1 MKIQAINMHRIG
13 QRKHCNN
20 ESFNTGIMKRRKFI
34 WAICIIIC
42 LCNCSK
48 QQDSSVYVVD
58 VSKDYPELKLNIQD
72 IADVTYLKLETDTG
86 YVTKSRPKCISEN
99 FVAVN
104 GAGQGEILI
113 FDAHTGSAV
122 SHFANQG
129 NGPHEYLYTNEVH
142 IDEAA
147 REVFIHDSFLRK
159 IFVYD
164 FVNIMVG
171 DEKMLYFRNEL
182 DKNKYSTY
190 QLNKAIENKEL
201 FKVDNGLYSDVEFV
215 NPLEIILKKYPN
227 AIFTSDSAYYYYDL
241 TDVIPDY
248 FYLATKRSDSRINDK
263 NIKQIF
269 IPNDLFEFGKTQI
282 EVESVKINI
291 YDEERMLVE
300 LIRKKN
306 LIPFDYYKEIITN
319 YRKKIDTLDIYK
331 IQEYISYYKN
341 ESSLYD
347 TLMREVF

>member
-1 MKIQAINMHRIG
+1 MY
-13 QRKHCNN
+13 
-20 ESFNTGIMKRRKFI
+20 S
-34 WAICIIIC
+34 
-42 LCNCSK
+42 
-48 QQDSSVYVVD
+48 
-58 VSKDYPELKLNIQD
+58 
-72 IADVTYLKLETDTG
+72 
-86 YVTKSRPKCISEN
+86 
-99 FVAVN
+99 
-104 GAGQGEILI
+104 
-113 FDAHTGSAV
+113 
-122 SHFANQG
+122 
-129 NGPHEYLYTNEVH
+129 
-142 IDEAA
+142 
-147 REVFIHDSFLRK
+147 
-159 IFVYD
+159 
-164 FVNIMVG
+164 FVNIVLG

-291 YDEERMLVE
+291 YDKERMLVE

-319 YRKKIDTLDIYK
+319 YRKGIDTLDIYK

>member
-1 MKIQAINMHRIG
+1 M
-13 QRKHCNN
+13 
-20 ESFNTGIMKRRKFI
+20 
-34 WAICIIIC
+34 
-42 LCNCSK
+42 L
-48 QQDSSVYVVD
+48 
-58 VSKDYPELKLNIQD
+58 
-72 IADVTYLKLETDTG
+72 
-86 YVTKSRPKCISEN
+86 
-99 FVAVN
+99 
-104 GAGQGEILI
+104 
-113 FDAHTGSAV
+113 
-122 SHFANQG
+122 
-129 NGPHEYLYTNEVH
+129 
-142 IDEAA
+142 
-147 REVFIHDSFLRK
+147 
-159 IFVYD
+159 IFVYG
-164 FVNIMVG
+164 FVNIMLG

-291 YDEERMLVE
+291 YDKERMLVE

-319 YRKKIDTLDIYK
+319 YRKKTDTLDIYK
-331 IQEYISYYKN
+331 TQEYISYYKN

>member
-1 MKIQAINMHRIG
+1 M
-13 QRKHCNN
+13 
-20 ESFNTGIMKRRKFI
+20 
-34 WAICIIIC
+34 
-42 LCNCSK
+42 L
-48 QQDSSVYVVD
+48 
-58 VSKDYPELKLNIQD
+58 
-72 IADVTYLKLETDTG
+72 
-86 YVTKSRPKCISEN
+86 
-99 FVAVN
+99 
-104 GAGQGEILI
+104 
-113 FDAHTGSAV
+113 
-122 SHFANQG
+122 
-129 NGPHEYLYTNEVH
+129 
-142 IDEAA
+142 
-147 REVFIHDSFLRK
+147 

-164 FVNIMVG
+164 FVNIMLG

-291 YDEERMLVE
+291 YDKERMLVE

>member
-1 MKIQAINMHRIG
+1 MY
-13 QRKHCNN
+13 
-20 ESFNTGIMKRRKFI
+20 S
-34 WAICIIIC
+34 
-42 LCNCSK
+42 
-48 QQDSSVYVVD
+48 
-58 VSKDYPELKLNIQD
+58 
-72 IADVTYLKLETDTG
+72 
-86 YVTKSRPKCISEN
+86 
-99 FVAVN
+99 
-104 GAGQGEILI
+104 
-113 FDAHTGSAV
+113 
-122 SHFANQG
+122 
-129 NGPHEYLYTNEVH
+129 
-142 IDEAA
+142 
-147 REVFIHDSFLRK
+147 
-159 IFVYD
+159 
-164 FVNIMVG
+164 FVNIVLG

-291 YDEERMLVE
+291 YDKERMLVE

-319 YRKKIDTLDIYK
+319 YRKEIGTLDIYK

>member
-1 MKIQAINMHRIG
+1 MLI
-13 QRKHCNN
+13 
-20 ESFNTGIMKRRKFI
+20 
-34 WAICIIIC
+34 
-42 LCNCSK
+42 
-48 QQDSSVYVVD
+48 SVY
-58 VSKDYPELKLNIQD
+58 
-72 IADVTYLKLETDTG
+72 G
-86 YVTKSRPKCISEN
+86 
-99 FVAVN
+99 FV
-104 GAGQGEILI
+104 
-113 FDAHTGSAV
+113 
-122 SHFANQG
+122 
-129 NGPHEYLYTNEVH
+129 
-142 IDEAA
+142 
-147 REVFIHDSFLRK
+147 K
-159 IFVYD
+159 IVL
-164 FVNIMVG
+164 G
-171 DEKMLYFRNEL
+171 GKMLYFRNEL

-190 QLNKAIENKEL
+190 QLNKAIKNKEL

-248 FYLATKRSDSRINDK
+248 FYLATKRTDSRINDK

-282 EVESVKINI
+282 EVENVKINI

-319 YRKKIDTLDIYK
+319 YRKKTDTLDIYK